1 MEKFFSD
8 VVDFDLTLHEVYEK
22 VYDPIR
28 HIVDFWNAYDI
39 KVCREYLFELLIM
52 YFGNPQNKKR
62 RFTTDQMT
70 AFIIAL
76 MRMQMSYYMASAKNI
91 DLSKIDW
98 SLLTNNKIAAEELEM
113 SKKIH
118 EFFHRS
124 SH

>member
-22 VYDPIR
+22 VYDPVR
-28 HIVDFWNAYDI
+28 QIVDFWNVYDI
-39 KVCREYLFELLIM
+39 NVCREYLFELLIM
-52 YFGNPQNKKR
+52 YWGNPQNKKR

-76 MRMQMSYYMASAKNI
+76 MRMQMSYYMASSKNI